1 MSVQSKIVADGAKTT
16 NPKVLA
22 FVEEAKELFKPD
34 AVRWCDGS
42 QEEYQE
48 LLKLMVDCGTAMWL
62 NPDKRK
68 NSILVRSDPADVAR
82 VEDQTYICSKNK
94 EDAGPTNN
102 WFDPA
107 EMKDTLRKLYDGAMQ
122 GRTMYVVPY
131 SMGPVGSPIAGIGIM
146 VTDSAYAVANM
157 HIMTRVGAKVL
168 KALGDGEDFVRGMH
182 TVGYPLTTPQA
193 ADVPWPC
200 NTTKYISHFP
210 ETREIWSYGS
220 GYGGNALLGKKCH
233 ALRIASVKA
242 RDEGWMAEHMLIL
255 KLTNPKGKVK
265 YMAAAFPSA
274 CGKTNLAML
283 NPTIPGWKAETIG
296 DDICWMKFGKDGR
309 LYAINPETGFFGV
322 APGTSE
328 ASNLNAMRALDQN
341 CIFTNVGLT
350 DDEDVYWEDM
360 TKHKPAKA
368 IDWMRRPWTPDSGR
382 PAAHPNARF
391 TAPAA
396 QCPVIAPE
404 WEDPKGVP
412 IDAILFGGRRA
423 TVVPLVTEAEDWRQ
437 GTFLGSIMA
446 SEKTAAAAG
455 GLGQLRR
462 DPMAMLPF
470 CGYHMGDYFAHWLK
484 MGEKGAGK
492 MPKIFYVNW
501 FRKSPE
507 GKFLW
512 PGYAENS
519 RVLKW
524 IFERCDGEAEAV
536 DTPIGK
542 VPTAEALDTDGL
554 DIADA
559 DLDALLTVDP
569 EGWKAELP
577 LIKEHFALFGDKL
590 PSGLKDELAA
600 LEKRL
605 G

>member
-1 MSVQSKIVADGAKTT
+1 
-16 NPKVLA
+16 
-22 FVEEAKELFKPD
+22 
-34 AVRWCDGS
+34 
-42 QEEYQE
+42 
-48 LLKLMVDCGTAMWL
+48 
-62 NPDKRK
+62 
-68 NSILVRSDPADVAR
+68 
-82 VEDQTYICSKNK
+82 
-94 EDAGPTNN
+94 
-102 WFDPA
+102 
-107 EMKDTLRKLYDGAMQ
+107 
-122 GRTMYVVPY
+122 
-131 SMGPVGSPIAGIGIM
+131 
-146 VTDSAYAVANM
+146 M
-157 HIMTRVGAKVL
+157 HS
-168 KALGDGEDFVRGMH
+168 
-182 TVGYPLTTPQA
+182 VGYPLPTPKT

-255 KLTNPKGKVK
+255 KLTNPKGEVK

-296 DDICWMKFGKDGR
+296 DDICWMKFGEDGR

-328 ASNLNAMRALDQN
+328 ASNLNAMRALDEN

-350 DDEDVYWEDM
+350 DDEDVYWEEM

-368 IDWMRRPWTPDSGR
+368 IDWMRRPWSPDADR

-423 TVVPLVTEAEDWRQ
+423 SVVPLVTEAEDWQQ

-484 MGEKGAGK
+484 IGEKEGAK
-492 MPKIFYVNW
+492 LPKIFYVNW

-512 PGYAENS
+512 PGFAENS

-524 IFERCDGEAEAV
+524 IFERCDGTADAV

-542 VPTAEALDTDGL
+542 MPTVDALDTDGL
-554 DIADA
+554 DVDDSAMQE
-559 DLDALLTVDP
+559 LLRVDM
-569 EGWKAELP
+569 EGWKAEIP
-577 LIKEHFALFGDKL
+577 SIKEHYATFGDKL
-590 PSGLKDELAA
+590 PGGLKEELSD